1 MKPVTMTRNWRGGL
15 KHGHLVSLD
24 LLAVTQAMEF
34 MAHTAEVLEGEV
46 DGLNNKEDAPHLFS
60 ALDKAK
66 GSVELLSFVLNTA
79 AEDGLDAKLK
89 RCAQHVAFHVNE
101 SNPSAA
107 VKRTRAIAARMA
119 VRLANGEYNVEV
131 DEVPTREQ
139 DLKSEVKHE
148 D

>member
-1 MKPVTMTRNWRGGL
+1 MKPVSMTRNWRGGL
-15 KHGHLVSLD
+15 EHGHLVSLD
-24 LLAVTQAMEF
+24 VLAVTQAMEF

-46 DGLNNKEDAPHLFS
+46 DGLNNKEDAPHLFG
-60 ALDKAK
+60 ALHKAREA
-66 GSVELLSFVLNTA
+66 VELLGFVLNTA
-79 AEDGLDAKLK
+79 ADEGLDAKLK
-89 RCAQHVAFHVNE
+89 RCVQHVAFHVNE

-107 VKRTRAIAARMA
+107 VAARLA

-139 DLKSEVKHE
+139 DLKSEVSYE